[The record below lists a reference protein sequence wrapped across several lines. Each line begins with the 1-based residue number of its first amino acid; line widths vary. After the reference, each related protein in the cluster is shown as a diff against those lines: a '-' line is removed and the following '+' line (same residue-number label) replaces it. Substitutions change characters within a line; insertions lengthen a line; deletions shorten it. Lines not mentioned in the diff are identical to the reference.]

1 MNKFKFLLPA
11 LCALIS
17 SGCSYLYYHT
27 TTPRCK
33 VETTI
38 AIYDENGRYTLPGC
52 IEYEEPLGEDMS
64 GTFPGVVDNKFP
76 KEVVL
81 ENLSTRVLAYCRG
94 TEAQIGQCMS
104 RMMAAN
110 YVPVH
115 EIPKVPASHDVL
127 KRGRYPER
135 RWHEGDVVPRW

>member
-1 MNKFKFLLPA
+1 MKQFKILLAACFA
-11 LCALIS
+11 LFS
-17 SGCSYLYYHT
+17 SGCSYLYYKT
-27 TTPRCK
+27 TVPKCK

-38 AIYDENGRYTLPGC
+38 AIYDENGRYTVPGC

-76 KEVVL
+76 HEVVL
-81 ENLSTRVLAYCRG
+81 ENLNTRVLAYCRG
-94 TEAQIGQCMS
+94 TEAQITRCMN
-104 RMMAAN
+104 RLAGAH
-110 YVPVH
+110 YIPVH

-127 KRGRYPER
+127 KRGTYPER